1 MKNQI
6 GQALH
11 IIKLCTFYIQIIN
24 FIGQYIYILFIN
36 IIRNKNNNK
45 IYNNNKNY
53 KIKINIKD
61 LIYY

>member
-1 MKNQI
+1 MYFLYSN
-6 GQALH
+6 
-11 IIKLCTFYIQIIN
+11 N
-24 FIGQYIYILFIN
+24 IGQYIYILFIN